1 MRYKSTRQSH
11 SSKFYGRN
19 AVSRGSSNRRRIKSW
34 EVSELLRVVARDS
47 SQGIKNDLTK
57 AAPEE
62 TNGSFEDFEFS
73 RQVMVNLKAK
83 GYVTPTP
90 IQHKAMPV
98 IVAGSDLIGNANT
111 GTGKTA
117 AFLIPLINKVYR
129 NKNEKVLII
138 TPTRELSVQIYEE
151 FRSLSI
157 STGIY
162 TALCFGGSSMH
173 KQIMDL
179 RRNPNFVIGTPG
191 RLKDLIERRFLD
203 LSRFNNVVLD
213 EADLMVDIG
222 FVDEIKYFISLL
234 PQQRQSLFFSAT
246 FSPKIEEIIRSF
258 VRNPIKVN
266 VKTRDTV
273 ENIEQSVVRT
283 NGQKKI
289 EVLDETLRKSGFDKV
304 LIFGRTKHGVQLLA
318 DELISRGYKAGA
330 IHGDK
335 RQNQRLLVLNKFKRS
350 EINILLATDVAS
362 RGLDIDNVSHV
373 INYDMPESYDNYIHR
388 IGRTG
393 RAGKTGAAL
402 TFVES

>member
-73 RQVMVNLKAK
+73 RQVMANLKAK